1 MYQSYYTDSN
11 GQLVAAQKDQL
22 KDWIHVTSP
31 SLNDIDYL
39 SNKFNFPKDYLSCVN
54 DPDEIAR
61 QEKLGT
67 DPAKEPNLIIF
78 NYPSKVK
85 SNLGYDEYIT
95 IPLAMILTE
104 DTLITSAE
112 DVPLFLEKIIANQT
126 NYPVNTKKKEL
137 FVLEV
142 AWQISSL
149 YVYYLKE
156 IILKTEAME
165 KQLTKSTENEQLF
178 ALMSLQKSLTY
189 FNSSIH
195 ASHPIF
201 DELKE
206 IEAFTEH
213 SENRNLL
220 HDVVVENR
228 QAEVMIEET
237 SVLLE
242 QISAVF
248 SSIISN
254 NLNNI
259 MKILTSITI
268 VLTIPTIIGGIWGM
282 NVNLPIDQGPTA
294 FWVLMGI
301 IILISF
307 ITAWILKRNNYF

>member
-11 GQLVAAQKDQL
+11 GQLVAAEKNQI
-22 KDWIHVTSP
+22 KDWLHVTSP
-31 SLNDIDYL
+31 SFNEIEYL

-54 DPDEIAR
+54 DPDEVAR

-67 DPAKEPNLIIF
+67 DPAQEPNLIIF

-95 IPLAMILTE
+95 IPFAMILTK

-149 YVYYLKE
+149 YVSYLKE

-165 KQLTKSTENEQLF
+165 QQLTKSTANEQLF

-201 DELKE
+201 DELKA

-213 SENRNLL
+213 SENRKLL

-237 SVLLE
+237 SRLLE

-282 NVNLPIDQGPTA
+282 NVHLPIDQGPNA
-294 FWVLMGI
+294 FWLLMA
-301 IILISF
+301 IILFISF
-307 ITAWILKRNNYF
+307 ITAWILKKNHYF

>member
-11 GQLVAAQKDQL
+11 GQLVTAQRDQL

-67 DPAKEPNLIIF
+67 DPAKTPNLIIF

-95 IPLAMILTE
+95 IPLAMILTG

-126 NYPVNTKKKEL
+126 NHPVNTKKKEL
-137 FVLEV
+137 FILEV

-149 YVYYLKE
+149 YVSYLKE

-165 KQLTKSTENEQLF
+165 KQLTRSTENEQLF

-201 DELKE
+201 DELKG

-282 NVNLPIDQGPTA
+282 NVNLPIDQGPYA
-294 FWVLMGI
+294 FWVLMGMT
-301 IILISF
+301 LFISF
-307 ITAWILKRNNYF
+307 ITAWMLKKKNYF